1 MLKRRETQRCVGS
14 FLVGS
19 GTMEVLNTT
28 FVSVNKMLIGKKF
41 ANVVTALR
49 TLGVVTSCFEDNPDL
64 SIMDGLLNK

>member
-14 FLVGS
+14 FLVDS

-41 ANVVTALR
+41 ANDVTALR
-49 TLGVVTSCFEDNPDL
+49 TLEVVTSCFL
-64 SIMDGLLNK
+64 GQS